1 MEKVLKIRKKDAIVL
16 GVYDDVI
23 NIQGLG
29 KARIE
34 RVSNIE
40 YNNDKEKWE
49 VIMKNGGDIPI
60 ESNSRNEAYQK
71 EVELVNQNL
80 DDLAKKHF
88 NI

>member
-1 MEKVLKIRKKDAIVL
+1 MEKVLKIRKKDAIIL

-23 NIQGLG
+23 NVKGLG
-29 KARIE
+29 KAKIE

-49 VIMKNGGDIPI
+49 VIMKDDGGIPI
-60 ESNSRNEAYQK
+60 ESDSRNEAYQK